1 MVDVCER
8 LGAWCADG
16 GVECVPSYSTMLRAW
31 NTKWSKCLKMLA
43 MGTQS
48 KCNDCE
54 TFKQLRRLANS
65 LQDHQRISA
74 GYRQH
79 LQRAVYRPRAI
90 GAHLAV
96 CSQRSLTGLIA
107 VTDALS
113 LLRSCM
119 DAMEQAKLK
128 LPSNR
133 SMAKQF
139 ANMWR
144 PNCLLIGSIAF
155 NLLECF
161 WVVEPTV
168 AKDSNLE
175 ITLLGRLLELVSQ
188 NVVLDLVSSFKVI
201 IPGLG
206 RCGSSLND
214 MSHMHH

>member
-1 MVDVCER
+1 MVDVYER

-79 LQRAVYRPRAI
+79 LQRAVYRHRREQHLQR
-90 GAHLAV
+90 AHLAV

-107 VTDALS
+107 VTDG
-113 LLRSCM
+113 M
-119 DAMEQAKLK
+119 DQAKLR
-128 LPSNR
+128 LPS
-133 SMAKQF
+133 
-139 ANMWR
+139 
-144 PNCLLIGSIAF
+144 
-155 NLLECF
+155 
-161 WVVEPTV
+161 
-168 AKDSNLE
+168 
-175 ITLLGRLLELVSQ
+175 
-188 NVVLDLVSSFKVI
+188 
-201 IPGLG
+201 
-206 RCGSSLND
+206 SSLAW
-214 MSHMHH
+214 MPWTRPS